1 MSPEVIIGALASALT
16 TVAVTFYAFLIAR
29 IKRGEEREEKRD
41 RQFDRLA
48 DLIEA
53 ALGVKVP
60 RD

>member
-1 MSPEVIIGALASALT
+1 MPPEVIIGALATAVSA
-16 TVAVTFYAFLIAR
+16 VAVTFFGFLISVL
-29 IKRGEEREEKRD
+29 KRSWDREDKRD